1 MKQKYTEKKKESNR
15 RWDENNIERITVAVP
30 KGKKQ
35 AIKEHASAK
44 EESISGFV
52 NRAIDE
58 AIERD
63 ERNATATR

>member
-35 AIKEHASAK
+35 IIKDYAENHYG
-44 EESISGFV
+44 SISKFV
-52 NRAIDE
+52 NKAIDKE
-58 AIERD
+58 MSEK
-63 ERNATATR
+63 E

>member
-30 KGKKQ
+30 KGKKKI
-35 AIKEHASAK
+35 IKEHATAK

-63 ERNATATR
+63 KRNATATR